1 MTSALNRLLALRA
14 ARADQ
19 PPSPKPVVVTPEA
32 LTASVEALLSKHP
45 TASGFSDKP
54 SVSEPTK
61 LTELHP
67 DTGRDPQ
74 RVGSVGSVSC
84 QLGCVSENQV
94 SDEAMKWR
102 DAYEEK
108 AAIREHDGG
117 LSRDEAEAAALL
129 DMATRW
135 RCENPLPA
143 SDRAACYHCGR
154 PAPCTPVLAA
164 NGHAWLHQQ
173 CWAPMNE
180 RRQREALDAVTQML
194 NASKKDA

>member
-1 MTSALNRLLALRA
+1 MTSALERLRALRA

-19 PPSPKPVVVTPEA
+19 PPSPEPVAVTPEA
-32 LTASVEALLSKHP
+32 LTASVEALLSKHS
-45 TASGFSDKP
+45 TASSFSDKRP
-54 SVSEPTK
+54 DSEPTK
-61 LTELHP
+61 LTELHS
-67 DTGRDPQ
+67 DKGRDPK
-74 RVGSVGSVSC
+74 RVGSVSSVSC
-84 QLGCVSENQV
+84 QLGWVSENQV
-94 SDEAMKWR
+94 SDDAMKWR

-108 AAIREHDGG
+108 AAIREYYGG
-117 LSRDEAEAAALL
+117 LSQVEAEAAALL
-129 DMATRW
+129 DMAARW
-135 RCENPLPA
+135 RDENPLPA

-164 NGHAWLHQQ
+164 NGHAWLHEQ

>member
-1 MTSALNRLLALRA
+1 MTSALERLRALRA

-19 PPSPKPVVVTPEA
+19 PPSPKPVAVTPEA
-32 LTASVEALLSKHP
+32 LTASVEALLSKHS

-54 SVSEPTK
+54 PGSGPTK

-67 DTGRDPQ
+67 DTGCDPE

-84 QLGCVSENQV
+84 KLGCVSENQV
-94 SDEAMKWR
+94 SDDAMKWR

-129 DMATRW
+129 DMAARW
-135 RCENPLPA
+135 LDENPLPA
-143 SDRAACYHCGR
+143 SDSAACYDCDK
-154 PAPCTPVLAA
+154 
-164 NGHAWLHQQ
+164 
-173 CWAPMNE
+173 
-180 RRQREALDAVTQML
+180 RQREALDAVTRLL
-194 NASKKDA
+194 NASKNDA